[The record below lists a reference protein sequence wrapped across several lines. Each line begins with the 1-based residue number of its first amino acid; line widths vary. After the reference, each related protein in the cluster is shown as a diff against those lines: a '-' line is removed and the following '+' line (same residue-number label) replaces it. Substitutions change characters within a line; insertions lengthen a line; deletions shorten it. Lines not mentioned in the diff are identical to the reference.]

1 MQRYKSIGNF
11 VRINELNN
19 TFLSLINNVIDV
31 EKTVVYKGIS
41 FDYRNRCETTMNKIK
56 QTQISELG
64 EFGLIDRLTKNIQI
78 KNDSTLKGVG
88 DDAAV
93 LDYKTKRV
101 VVSSDLLTEGV
112 HFNLMYVPLKHLGYK
127 SVIVNLSDIYAMNAV
142 PRQIVVNIA
151 LSNKFSVEAVEE
163 IYSGI
168 HLACEKYDVDLVG
181 GDTTSSLTGL
191 TISVTVIGEAEKND
205 LVYRKGA
212 KPNDLLCVTGDL
224 GGAYMGLQLLEREN
238 EVFKVNEN
246 MQPQLQ
252 GYDYI
257 LERQLKPEAR
267 GDIIIAFKK
276 IGIKPSA
283 MIDISDG
290 LSSEIMH
297 LCKNSNTGCNLY
309 EDKIPM
315 DLQTKNMAEELN
327 INPLVAA
334 LNGGE
339 DYELLFTVSIEDF
352 EKIKNDP
359 DFTIIGHMTKADEGT
374 NLITNAGSAIPLQ
387 AQGWNHGG

>member
-1 MQRYKSIGNF
+1 
-11 VRINELNN
+11 
-19 TFLSLINNVIDV
+19 
-31 EKTVVYKGIS
+31 
-41 FDYRNRCETTMNKIK
+41 MNKEK
-56 QTQISELG
+56 SHTNISDLG
-64 EFGLIDRLTKNIQI
+64 EFGLIDRITKPFQNIN
-78 KNDSTLKGVG
+78 KSTLKGVG

-93 LDYKTKRV
+93 LEYGRKLV
-101 VVSSDLLTEGV
+101 VVSSDLLTEGI

-127 SVIVNLSDIYAMNAV
+127 AVIVNLSDICAMNAV
-142 PRQIVVNIA
+142 PSQIIVNIA

-168 HLACEKYDVDLVG
+168 RLACEKYQVDLVG

-191 TISVTVIGEAEKND
+191 TISITVIGEADKND
-205 LVYRKGA
+205 IVYRSGA

-246 MQPQLQ
+246 MQPQLE
-252 GYDYI
+252 GYSYI

-267 GDIIIAFKK
+267 ADIVAAFKK
-276 IGIKPSA
+276 LDIKPTS

-290 LSSEIMH
+290 LSSEIHH
-297 LCKNSNTGCNLY
+297 LSKNSNVGCRIY
-309 EDKIPM
+309 EDKIIM
-315 DLQTKNMAEELN
+315 DYQTLAMAEELN

-339 DYELLFTVSIEDF
+339 DYELLFTLKMQDYD
-352 EKIKNDP
+352 KIRNDP
-359 DFTIIGHMTKADEGT
+359 DFTVIGHMTDASEGLKLVT
-374 NLITNAGSAIPLQ
+374 KGGSEFPLE
-387 AQGWNHGG
+387 AQGWNHGK

>member
-1 MQRYKSIGNF
+1 
-11 VRINELNN
+11 
-19 TFLSLINNVIDV
+19 
-31 EKTVVYKGIS
+31 
-41 FDYRNRCETTMNKIK
+41 MNKGTK
-56 QTQISELG
+56 QTNISELG
-64 EFGLIDRLTKNIQI
+64 EFGLIDRLTKAI
-78 KNDSTLKGVG
+78 KLKNESTVKGVG

-93 LDYKTKRV
+93 LNYEGKQV
-101 VVSSDLLTEGV
+101 VVSSDLLTEGI

-127 SVIVNLSDIYAMNAV
+127 AVVVNLSDIFAMNAV
-142 PRQIVVNIA
+142 PKQITVCIA
-151 LSNKFSVEAVEE
+151 ISGKFSVEAVEE

-168 HLACEKYDVDLVG
+168 HLACEKYGVDLVG

-191 TISVTVIGEAEKND
+191 TISITAIGEGKKED
-205 LVYRKGA
+205 IVMRSGA
-212 KPNDLLCVTGDL
+212 KPNDLLCVSGDL

-238 EVFKVNEN
+238 EVFKVNQN
-246 MQPQLQ
+246 MQPQLE

-267 GDIIIAFKK
+267 GDIIAAFKRL
-276 IGIKPSA
+276 GIKPTS

-297 LCKNSNTGCNLY
+297 LCNNSGTGCSVF

-315 DLQTKNMAEELN
+315 DLQTKKMAEELS

-339 DYELLFTVSIEDF
+339 DYELLFTIPLEDH

-359 DFTIIGHMTKADEGT
+359 DFTIIGHMTEAGEGI
-374 NLITNAGSAIPLQ
+374 NLVTAGGSAIPLQ
-387 AQGWNHGG
+387 AQGWNHGK